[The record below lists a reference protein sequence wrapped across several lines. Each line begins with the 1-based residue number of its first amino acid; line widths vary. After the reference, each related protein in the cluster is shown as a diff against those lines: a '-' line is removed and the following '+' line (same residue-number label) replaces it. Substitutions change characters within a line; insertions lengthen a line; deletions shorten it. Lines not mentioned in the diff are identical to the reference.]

1 MMWQHRN
8 SLFLILLLLCPP
20 IAGAEMISGTVL
32 QVERDRGDIVLKT
45 ARDREIQVHT
55 TSPLPRRVQ
64 AGREIRAWG
73 EFTADDQFQ
82 ATDIRGPGRH
92 HGLDPTGVRLRLHK
106 GRQCSRHQDGV
117 SREPDVD
124 RP

>member
-1 MMWQHRN
+1 MWQHRN
-8 SLFLILLLLCPP
+8 SLFLILLLLCPA
-20 IAGAEMISGTVL
+20 IAGAGMISGTVL
-32 QVERDRGDIVLKT
+32 RVDRDRGDIVLKT
-45 ARDREIQVHT
+45 AQERKIQVHT

-73 EFTADDQFQ
+73 EFTADDRFQ

-106 GRQCSRHQDGV
+106 GCRCSRHQDGG
-117 SREPDVD
+117 SAGQGEDSP
-124 RP
+124 